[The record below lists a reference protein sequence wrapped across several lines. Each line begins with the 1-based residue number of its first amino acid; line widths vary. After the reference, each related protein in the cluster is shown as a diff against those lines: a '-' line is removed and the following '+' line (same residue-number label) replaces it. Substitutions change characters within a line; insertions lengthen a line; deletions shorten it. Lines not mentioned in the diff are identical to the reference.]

1 MLQILKLKLLLPCPD
16 TCLENHHRVSSW
28 GLTAYLPPRNLP
40 PVGQERLSL
49 ANLRLP
55 QLPSQPSRES
65 NSIFRLLPWVS
76 TFKSMPSSL
85 KREDHFFSLTR
96 HLDMKTTKQA
106 WNQQASYRT
115 ERSSLG
121 FTSILTLKSKH
132 SLPPGYPAETWFHN
146 SMFSLLCAKL
156 YPDDV
161 FPCHCAQRAVR
172 QQRL

>member
-1 MLQILKLKLLLPCPD
+1 MLQILKLKLLLPCPWHLSGKPPQGVIVR
-16 TCLENHHRVSSW
+16 THCLLAPKKPASSRP
-28 GLTAYLPPRNLP
+28 GKAC
-40 PVGQERLSL
+40 L

-85 KREDHFFSLTR
+85 KLEDHFFSLTR